1 MWKRTEEGFWVFF
14 SHPCVWSDQVCTA
27 NKKQQS
33 GKLLPSRLL
42 TGYSFPLVTLGVFTR
57 DSIPVGLSNPGFD
70 PFSPPPPPL
79 ILCFQVMVVDSDSW
93 CLVCAQGW
101 RTNVT
106 WIFQIQKVRRWDR
119 NRSARLEMTL
129 RSSVWYTL
137 WLGIAAFLK
146 VHLVEYKGDHIT
158 RVRDKLL
165 LELFVA

>member
-1 MWKRTEEGFWVFF
+1 
-14 SHPCVWSDQVCTA
+14 
-27 NKKQQS
+27 
-33 GKLLPSRLL
+33 
-42 TGYSFPLVTLGVFTR
+42 
-57 DSIPVGLSNPGFD
+57 
-70 PFSPPPPPL
+70 
-79 ILCFQVMVVDSDSW
+79 MVVDSDSW

-106 WIFQIQKVRRWDR
+106 WIFQIQKL
-119 NRSARLEMTL
+119 RSPRLEMTL

-146 VHLVEYKGDHIT
+146 VHLVEYKGEHIT